1 MPFGAESTT
10 DEVLDG
16 VRLDGK
22 HAFITGSTG
31 GLGIETARA
40 LASVGASVTISGR
53 SSEKIETALATLR
66 EQVPG
71 ARFDAEAVDLTS
83 LSSIAEAAKHY
94 VGLGQ
99 PIDFLINN
107 AGVMMCP
114 EGQTADGF
122 ETQFGTNH
130 LGHFALTAQLMPALA
145 PNARVVTLSSGAHL
159 RGSVDLDDLN
169 WQTRDYDPNLAYA
182 QSKTANIWFASEL
195 QRRAGDRLL
204 SLSVH
209 PGVIQTDLSR
219 HLPDAL
225 LDAMRE
231 NFASAG
237 IVQKSVPQGAATS
250 VWAATA
256 ASLTTHGGAYL
267 LDCQVAQPT
276 TEEDPRTGY
285 APWAYDEAG
294 AERLWAQSEELT
306 GVRFSFGA

>member
-1 MPFGAESTT
+1 MSFGAESTT
-10 DEVLDG
+10 DEVLAG

-22 HAFITGSTG
+22 HAFVTGSTG

-40 LASVGASVTISGR
+40 LAAVGASVTIAGR
-53 SSEKIETALATLR
+53 SAEKIDAALGTLR
-66 EQVPG
+66 EQVPD
-71 ARFDAEAVDLTS
+71 ATFDAQAVDLAS
-83 LSSIAEAAKHY
+83 LASIADAAKNF
-94 VGLGQ
+94 VGRGQ
-99 PIDFLINN
+99 SIDLLINN

-145 PNARVVTLSSGAHL
+145 TGARVVTLSSGAHL

-169 WQTRDYDPNLAYA
+169 WQTRDYDPNLAYS

-195 QRRAGDRLL
+195 QRRHGARLL

-219 HLPDAL
+219 HLPQAV
-225 LDAMRE
+225 LDGMRE
-231 NFASAG
+231 MFESAG
-237 IVQKSVPQGAATS
+237 IVRKTVPQGAATS

-256 ASLTTHGGAYL
+256 VELEDHGGEYL
-267 LDCQVAQPT
+267 LDCQLAQPT
-276 TEEDPRTGY
+276 SEDNPRSGY
-285 APWAYDEAG
+285 APWAYDLAG
-294 AERLWAQSEELT
+294 AEALWARTEELT
-306 GVRFSFGA
+306 GVPFAR